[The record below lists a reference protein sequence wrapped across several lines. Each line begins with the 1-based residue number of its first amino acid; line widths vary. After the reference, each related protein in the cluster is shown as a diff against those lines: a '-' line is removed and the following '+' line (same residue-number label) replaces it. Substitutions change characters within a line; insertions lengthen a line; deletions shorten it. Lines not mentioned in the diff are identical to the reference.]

1 MSDPVKIIRTPSR
14 LEYTYT
20 AGIATSRF
28 LRGMAEGRIMGQRCP
43 QCGKVYIP
51 PRGSCS
57 VCAVATEEEVE
68 LSNKGTV
75 TTFCIVNIPSQGL
88 SVPVPYVCAD
98 IMLDGADVPFMHIIQ
113 ECPTEDVRMGM
124 RVEAV
129 WADPDKLQT
138 SVESI
143 RHFRPT
149 GEPDAPYEGNA

>member
-1 MSDPVKIIRTPSR
+1 MSDPVKIMRAPSR
-14 LEYTYT
+14 LEYRYT
-20 AGIATSRF
+20 AGIAASRF

-43 QCGKVYIP
+43 SCRKVYVP

-57 VCAVATEEEVE
+57 VCAVPTEEEVE
-68 LSNKGTV
+68 LSNRGTI

-88 SVPVPYVCAD
+88 TFPVPYVCAD
-98 IMLDGADVPFMHIIQ
+98 ILLDGADVPFMHIIQ

-129 WADPDKLQT
+129 WEEPDKLQP

-143 RHFRPT
+143 RYFRPS
-149 GEPDAPYEGNA
+149 GEPDAPSEALL